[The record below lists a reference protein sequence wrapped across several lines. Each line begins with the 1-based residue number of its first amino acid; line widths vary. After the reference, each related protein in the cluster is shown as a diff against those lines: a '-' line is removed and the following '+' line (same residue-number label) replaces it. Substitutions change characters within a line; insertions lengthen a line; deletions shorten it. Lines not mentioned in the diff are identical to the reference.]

1 MRAPAVDPEADDE
14 VVFRTRL
21 HPMVLGSTVGFA
33 AFVVFVVALIVTR
46 NELPAA
52 TVARLWAAGVVVIL
66 LALAP
71 PLARWWTSE
80 FAVTR
85 RRLLVR
91 VGLVRGPRLAVPL
104 GEIEELEVEEPTLA
118 GRLLGY
124 ATLRVVPA
132 RGPEEVFP
140 RVAAAQAL
148 HDALVRVR
156 RSGGARG
163 S

>member
-1 MRAPAVDPEADDE
+1 MRAPAVDHETDE
-14 VVFRTRL
+14 EIVFRTRL
-21 HPMVLGSTVGFA
+21 HPMVLGSTLGFA
-33 AFVVFVVALIVTR
+33 AFVVGVVALIVAR
-46 NELPAA
+46 NELPPP
-52 TVARLWAAGVVVIL
+52 TVARLWAAGGVVIL

-91 VGLVRGPRLAVPL
+91 VGLLRGPRLAVPI
-104 GEIEELEVEEPTLA
+104 GEIEEIEVEPTFG

-124 ATLRVVPA
+124 GTLRVVPA
-132 RGPEEVFP
+132 RGREEIFP

-148 HDALVRVR
+148 HDALVQMR
-156 RSGGARG
+156 RSAG
-163 S
+163 SRSR